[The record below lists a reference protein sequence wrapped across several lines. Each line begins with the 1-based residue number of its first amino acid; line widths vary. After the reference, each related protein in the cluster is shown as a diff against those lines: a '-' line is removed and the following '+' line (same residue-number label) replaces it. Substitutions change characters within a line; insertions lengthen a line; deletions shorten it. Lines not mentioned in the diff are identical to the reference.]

1 MGYSGEFVSWKYDK
15 AEQAALVLLRL
26 TRGLDG
32 KVLDHAVVSSVL
44 YAAIQKPDG
53 EVFAAIV
60 PFELVKRGSAWELLY
75 EMDSETVGPC
85 DVKCPVRILNML
97 SPTCE
102 EYAIKWREKCRA
114 RTKNR
119 QTNNK

>member
-15 AEQAALVLLRL
+15 KEQADLVLLRL

-32 KVLDHAVVSSVL
+32 KVLDNAVVSSVL

-75 EMDSETVGPC
+75 DMESETVGPC
-85 DVKCPVRILNML
+85 DVKCPARILNML
-97 SPTCE
+97 SPTRS
-102 EYAIKWREKCRA
+102 EYAINWREKCRS
-114 RTKNR
+114 RIKNR
-119 QTNNK
+119 RTNNK